1 MSKTTNEDYSSLQQY
16 FEEVRFVYDKN
27 GNDTNIEYSP
37 ENRDKLIEMNLKC
50 VIKIAKSFLG
60 MGLTLEELIS
70 AGNEGLCKAFKKYKP
85 EKNMNR
91 DNLLEDIEN
100 MSDDISVEWV
110 KDKVGELCRYGKL
123 KTKFDKFI
131 SSLGGADTVN
141 KKTLYNWV
149 NKNVKKASFNSVA
162 MLWVTAAM
170 RQELSNHSKLV
181 RKVKKADDEASQKKD
196 VYIDVN
202 STINDKGGITY
213 AEVLDIREDSTTDL
227 DIDEAHKTIHDLL
240 KTLFEGVKTR
250 DKRILLQRFGV
261 GYPRPLLPREI
272 SEREKV
278 SIARVSQ
285 IISYTLNKMRDN
297 ARRYNIDPE
306 EILQLLDQTNRK
318 L

>member
-37 ENRDKLIEMNLKC
+37 ENREKLIEMNLKC

-100 MSDDISVEWV
+100 MSDDINVEWV
-110 KDKVGELCRYGKL
+110 KVKVGELCRYGKL

-227 DIDEAHKTIHDLL
+227 DIDEAHKTMHDLL

-297 ARRYNIDPE
+297 ARRYDIDPE